1 MSDYMFMLENHLTAD
16 QSRVLAEV
24 EAAAAQAGVSLFLT
38 GGAIRDML
46 AGFPIRD
53 LDFTVEGNALKLA
66 KVIAQK
72 GSAEILSVDENRK
85 TAELRFPGGVTVEI
99 AMARQEKYAKPG
111 GKAHVTPATIHDDLR
126 GRDFTVNALGLSL
139 NKASRGL
146 LLDPTNGLSEL
157 ERKELR
163 AASNYTLYDNPI
175 RIFRLIRFKV
185 RLGYQIAERT
195 QMQYENVRLAEV
207 EKHISPAALLD
218 ELHKAAGEP
227 NAADIVQALEQEKL
241 LPLVSPALSGAKV
254 DHASFAKL
262 QKAKQLLPFGVDL
275 HIDHTALFFHF
286 LAEKLTPKEKAS
298 LIQSLGMDRAEVDAW
313 QKLEAKAKKLEK
325 DLQSAKLQK
334 PSALYQLLSKQP
346 GEQMLFLLAKSSQ
359 RIVIDRI
366 RNYLQKYLPAAQEV
380 TDREVEAAGA
390 VPGTPKFQKLK
401 EQIIAKKL
409 DARPKKIVEPVIEAP
424 ATSANGRR

>member
-46 AGFPIRD
+46 GGFAIRD

-66 KVIAQK
+66 KVLAQK
-72 GSAEILSVDENRK
+72 SGAEILSTDENRK
-85 TAELRFPGGVTVEI
+85 TAELRFPPGVTVEI
-99 AMARQEKYAKPG
+99 GMARQERYAKPG

-126 GRDFTVNALGLSL
+126 GRDFTVNALALSL

-163 AASNYTLYDNPI
+163 AATNYTLYDNPI

-185 RLGYQIAERT
+185 RLGFQIAERT
-195 QMQYENVRLAEV
+195 QMQYENARLAEV
-207 EKHISPAALLD
+207 EKHIPPSALLD
-218 ELHKAAGEP
+218 ELHKAASEP
-227 NAADIVQALEQEKL
+227 NAADIVQAFEQEKL
-241 LPLVSPALSGAKV
+241 LPLVSPALSGSKV

-275 HIDHTALFFHF
+275 HIDHAALFFHF
-286 LAEKLTPKEKAS
+286 LAEKLTPKERSA
-298 LIQSLGMDRAEVDAW
+298 LIQSLGIDKASVEAW
-313 QKLEAKAKKLEK
+313 QKLEGKAKKLEK

-334 PSALYQLLSKQP
+334 PSALYQLLSKVP
-346 GEQMLFLLAKSSQ
+346 GDQMLFLLAKSSQ
-359 RIVIDRI
+359 RNVNDRI

-380 TDREVEAAGA
+380 TDQEVEEAGG

-409 DARPKKIVEPVIEAP
+409 DARPKKVVEAVVETPAVI
-424 ATSANGRR
+424 SNGRR